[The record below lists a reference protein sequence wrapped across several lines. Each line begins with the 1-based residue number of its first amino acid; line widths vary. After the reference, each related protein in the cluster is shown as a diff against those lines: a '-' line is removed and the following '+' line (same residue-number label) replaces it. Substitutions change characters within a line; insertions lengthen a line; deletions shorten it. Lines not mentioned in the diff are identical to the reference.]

1 MNIDSYIAF
10 PLVFALG
17 LIFGSHAN
25 VIIFRYPLALS
36 TVAPRSQC
44 LNCNRTLSWYENLP
58 LLSYLALRGRCRS
71 CKQRISFIYPLVEFA
86 TGALF
91 LASYV
96 NVGLSQELISLLI
109 LGALT
114 FPMIVIDIKYQ
125 KLPNQLTGLLW
136 LLVSATLLVESI
148 VNSSFDGLVTA
159 LIQALAVA
167 AIFIAIYIVTRGR
180 GIGMG
185 DIKLAPGLVLVTSQL
200 GVGTTV
206 VAFIL
211 TFLIAGILAL
221 VLLAFKKV
229 TRKTRIAFGPFLIMG
244 AWLSIFLSE
253 DIRSKLLLLWG
264 LKFKM

>member
-36 TVAPRSQC
+36 TVTPRSQC

-71 CKQRISFIYPLVEFA
+71 CKRRISFIYPLVEFA

-114 FPMIVIDIKYQ
+114 FPMIIIDLKFQ
-125 KLPNQLTGLLW
+125 KIPNQLTGLLW
-136 LLVSATLLVESI
+136 LLVLTELIVQSFVADSFQGLTSALTQMFVVAAVFLTI
-148 VNSSFDGLVTA
+148 FLVTH
-159 LIQALAVA
+159 
-167 AIFIAIYIVTRGR
+167 GR

-185 DIKLAPGLVLVTSQL
+185 DVKLAPALALVTAQF

-206 VAFIL
+206 SAFIL
-211 TFLIAGILAL
+211 SFLIAGILAIA
-221 VLLAFKKV
+221 LLMLKKV
-229 TRKTRIAFGPFLIMG
+229 RRKTRIAFGPFLILG
-244 AWLSIFLSE
+244 TWISILLSE
-253 DIRSKLLLLWG
+253 EMKAQLLLLWG
-264 LKFKM
+264 LKFTK